1 MCKEVTGCLVKQS
14 DTIERI
20 DFDMRQFLLFLVF
33 FLGLFWVV
41 DVVAFDGVNSAG
53 TWKEATHLG
62 KTLSRPVLDQA
73 RRYLF

>member
-14 DTIERI
+14 DTIEQI

-53 TWKEATHLG
+53 TWQEAT
-62 KTLSRPVLDQA
+62 T
-73 RRYLF
+73 